1 MVINLF
7 RWLERRFYAKKNTQQ
22 LKEQYNKKLNN
33 RGMSLVEVI
42 ISITILSIVVVPTL
56 QALTSAMT
64 YNARARRR
72 QELTLSGE
80 SIMES
85 FKGYDIETLKLM
97 FDSSYTPGAGYD
109 GPVIESHGD
118 GKVKYAGMNEKV
130 FNGSATGG
138 TYSLAVDPA
147 GVCTFGIDG
156 LTTETGR
163 QYNVQI
169 NAEPASPE
177 SLFHVVNMKNSDV
190 NVQCDIEWNEK
201 IGGTSIDQA
210 AFDDLIN
217 NYYSELVSCMDAK
230 VQNTQPSDYAVG
242 EELNEHI
249 DTFLK
254 TKGNLNIG
262 NIVIHDRVL
271 EFEIGSTGITTK
283 VTYNYYVSNVPY
295 YKPVHPPGMIDEYE
309 GAAPPVTIGGT
320 LQYLSR
326 FPEGD
331 NTYKTITKTVDTVS
345 MVSAL
350 AVDDNVYLYYYPNYD
365 MQDDKVVINN
375 NSGVALNCYLIKQR
389 AGNVSETWTTT
400 HEQGYKVKVDKQG
413 GNDVNLYHNL
423 NENVGKPS
431 STVPN
436 PEIATNFTNGSTHQG
451 ENLAEVL
458 DAGGN
463 IKHKAADS
471 EYVDKTLAY
480 NLTLNITDTS
490 GNLVTTLNS
499 TMNEK

>member
-7 RWLERRFYAKKNTQQ
+7 RWLERRFYAKRHTEQH
-22 LKEQYNKKLNN
+22 KEQHNKKLNN

-97 FDSSYTPGAGYD
+97 FDSTYTPGAGYN

-118 GKVKYAGMNEKV
+118 GKVKYAGINEKV

-138 TYSLAVDPA
+138 TYTLSVDPA

-169 NAEPASPE
+169 TAEPASPE